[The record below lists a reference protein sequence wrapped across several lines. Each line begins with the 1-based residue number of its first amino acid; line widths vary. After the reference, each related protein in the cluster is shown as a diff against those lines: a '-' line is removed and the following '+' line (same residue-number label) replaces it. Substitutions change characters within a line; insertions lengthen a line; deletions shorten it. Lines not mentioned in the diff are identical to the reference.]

1 MTGAGVKFDARNLIS
16 ITTRKQFVDAL
27 NELKDAAG
35 KTVRGLAEE
44 TKIPQS
50 TVGGYFSGRHVPAPK
65 SAKAFG
71 KVLRACGVPE
81 DNVGAWVAAAARV
94 RRNAG
99 HHRRQVPTQRG
110 RAKSADGEPARPEAP
125 AVPVAFDAPVP
136 AMWQPAPLG
145 PGSLG
150 AATPLARSV
159 LVSLSPPLGRL
170 DREPMLRGRDQL
182 LGELTSALTG
192 SGPRTYVLHGLGGVG
207 KSTVALTLSQHAERL
222 GHSVW
227 WIAADSEAV
236 LVTGMHALAVELGA
250 SPEQLRGSSP
260 DVVWRLLEAQSRPW
274 LLILDNAD
282 RPDETLAGSGG
293 DVTDGNGWLRAPRR
307 GQGMVL
313 VTTRDGTRATWG
325 DPPPAWLRLRSV
337 SGLSAEDGAAVLL
350 DLAGPAAGSRSDA
363 EHLVTLLGGLPLGLR
378 LVGSYLRNAA
388 SLRAARPDRPSIAT
402 FRSFAATMR
411 DGYAVEPFLDPP
423 SAPDATD
430 RRALELIGRA
440 WQPSFTLLADR
451 GMPYARTLMHLL
463 ACFEG
468 APIPVAVLLR
478 PRTLTGSG
486 LFPALSQNALWA
498 TLRAM
503 AELGLISI
511 LETGDEP
518 TISVHPLVRAASLHV
533 DDYRAAANHH
543 VQLLVDLL
551 TQATKGHDPRDPQA
565 WPAWSA
571 MVEHTLAPLR
581 LSVERRLHPAP
592 QQAHP
597 MVEFAT
603 RAATFLRST
612 GQLDRAET
620 VLATTVRLGRE
631 LVGEDDR
638 TVLVAE
644 RDLAR
649 VRYTRGFLD
658 SAEKHLEDL
667 LPRIRARFGPKDPET
682 LITMHNLGRVR
693 HDLGQRRG
701 AAMLQAALAGR
712 EEALGPDHRDTLS
725 TRGILAE
732 CLRAQG
738 RLTEAAREITVVLE
752 RQQRTLA
759 EDHPAVLVMC
769 TYLARVRLDQR
780 DYAAAHEL
788 AEQALEN
795 SLRVLGPD
803 HPLTLSA
810 TDIKVAALHGLGD
823 LARAIELAR
832 QLHADRNRT
841 LGAEHPSTLQTR
853 HQLGMLLWEQGDVA
867 AADQELH
874 QTLDTA
880 RLVLGREH
888 PLALSGDVAAADQEL
903 HQTLDTARLRAR
915 ERRSTSS

>member
-378 LVGSYLRNAA
+378 LLGQFVSRGVVALVQPYPGEIGAHDQHGRMVLGQGPLLSFQDNGDLARGLGQA
-388 SLRAARPDRPSIAT
+388 SLRPQALGEDAACTERVTVVGAEGLLPAGEGGLQHRRSPALAQVVADPAEVVHGDEGLGVLGAESSPDAGQQVLQVLLGAVEKAARVPDPGQVPFRDQYGPVVLAHQLAT
-402 FRSFAATMR
+402 QAHGGRQHR
-411 DGYAVEPFLDPP
+411 LGAVELPGRPQERGGPGRELDHGVGLLRRRVQ
-423 SAPDATD
+423 SALDAEPQRGQRVFDHGRPRRPGLWVAGVMALGGLGQQVHQELHMVVRGGPIVVHVQGRGADQRMHGDRRLVAGLQDADQAEFGHGTQGRPQRVLAQRREKPGSGQRAGPEQDSDRD
-430 RRALELIGRA
+430 RRALEA
-440 WQPSFTLLADR
+440 
-451 GMPYARTLMHLL
+451 
-463 ACFEG
+463 
-468 APIPVAVLLR
+468 
-478 PRTLTGSG
+478 
-486 LFPALSQNALWA
+486 
-498 TLRAM
+498 
-503 AELGLISI
+503 
-511 LETGDEP
+511 
-518 TISVHPLVRAASLHV
+518 
-533 DDYRAAANHH
+533 
-543 VQLLVDLL
+543 
-551 TQATKGHDPRDPQA
+551 
-565 WPAWSA
+565 
-571 MVEHTLAPLR
+571 
-581 LSVERRLHPAP
+581 
-592 QQAHP
+592 
-597 MVEFAT
+597 
-603 RAATFLRST
+603 
-612 GQLDRAET
+612 
-620 VLATTVRLGRE
+620 
-631 LVGEDDR
+631 GE
-638 TVLVAE
+638 
-644 RDLAR
+644 
-649 VRYTRGFLD
+649 
-658 SAEKHLEDL
+658 
-667 LPRIRARFGPKDPET
+667 
-682 LITMHNLGRVR
+682 
-693 HDLGQRRG
+693 
-701 AAMLQAALAGR
+701 
-712 EEALGPDHRDTLS
+712 
-725 TRGILAE
+725 
-732 CLRAQG
+732 
-738 RLTEAAREITVVLE
+738 
-752 RQQRTLA
+752 
-759 EDHPAVLVMC
+759 
-769 TYLARVRLDQR
+769 
-780 DYAAAHEL
+780 
-788 AEQALEN
+788 
-795 SLRVLGPD
+795 
-803 HPLTLSA
+803 
-810 TDIKVAALHGLGD
+810 
-823 LARAIELAR
+823 
-832 QLHADRNRT
+832 
-841 LGAEHPSTLQTR
+841 
-853 HQLGMLLWEQGDVA
+853 
-867 AADQELH
+867 
-874 QTLDTA
+874 
-880 RLVLGREH
+880 
-888 PLALSGDVAAADQEL
+888 
-903 HQTLDTARLRAR
+903 
-915 ERRSTSS
+915 